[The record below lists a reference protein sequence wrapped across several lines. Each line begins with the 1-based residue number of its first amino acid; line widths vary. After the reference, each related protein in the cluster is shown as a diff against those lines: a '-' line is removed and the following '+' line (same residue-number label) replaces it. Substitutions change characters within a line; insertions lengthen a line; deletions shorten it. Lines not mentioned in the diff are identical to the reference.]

1 MILHTL
7 CIGWMVI
14 LRVRF
19 AAIKN
24 ISAGKES
31 RQRITACEFYR
42 NPVLRND
49 LSWSDDQA
57 TVRRHID
64 IG

>member
-1 MILHTL
+1 MDRYIEGT
-7 CIGWMVI
+7 IWRSFV
-14 LRVRF
+14 
-19 AAIKN
+19 AAQEH
-24 ISAGKES
+24 SAGKES

-49 LSWSDDQA
+49 LSWSDDHA